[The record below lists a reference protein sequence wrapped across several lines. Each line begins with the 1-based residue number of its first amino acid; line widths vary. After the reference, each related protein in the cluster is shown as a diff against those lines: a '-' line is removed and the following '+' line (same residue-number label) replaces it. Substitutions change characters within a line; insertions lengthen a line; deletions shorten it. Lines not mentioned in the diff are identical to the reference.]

1 MINHYIKIHG
11 LRILLELKKENH
23 SIISINGRSN
33 RGILL
38 RIDCNSQPLLAV
50 TMPIVLSLAPC
61 LVMCGAIG
69 GSMWFVQRRGNKN
82 THSCSCGIHHDLPKV
97 EDKNREL
104 QDSKDHISDLKNLQ
118 TDQEK

>member
-1 MINHYIKIHG
+1 MVCGSCLNSKKKTIVLSLLMAGAIGGSYYALTVIHNP
-11 LRILLELKKENH
+11 I
-23 SIISINGRSN
+23 
-33 RGILL
+33 
-38 RIDCNSQPLLAV
+38 LAV

-82 THSCSCGIHHDLPKV
+82 AQSCSCGAHHDLPTMKV